1 MMNVSK
7 KLLWQ
12 QGAVAQYAEIDLFV
26 ASSGG
31 EGISVAIPDHVAP
44 PWAEAIRFAVALF
57 GESYAWQQPAVAQM
71 AVRVRSIKAVPGD
84 TTVFSLA
91 YVTFQALCS
100 AWNIDG
106 EGVFAFNRSTG
117 SYSFS
122 LPTLGGTTP
131 SPIPNL
137 GSKH

>member
-1 MMNVSK
+1 MNVSK

-26 ASSGG
+26 APSDG
-31 EGISVAIPDHVAP
+31 EGISIAIPDHVLP
-44 PWAEAIRFAVALF
+44 PWKEAIRFGVALF
-57 GESYAWQQPAVAQM
+57 AERYAWQQPAVAQM
-71 AVRVRSIKAVPGD
+71 AVRVESLKAVPGD
-84 TTVFSLA
+84 TSLFSLA

-106 EGVFAFNRSTG
+106 EGMFAFNRSSG
-117 SYSFS
+117 SYSFN

-131 SPIPNL
+131 SPIPE
-137 GSKH
+137 